1 MGRGKRILT
10 HAEKQAIVRQSVRE
24 PEWKQLEL
32 AQWAADTFQLERA
45 PSQSA
50 ISVIL
55 SQKIRPPTPER
66 PSKVHKPKPKKPK
79 AKAVKCPELE
89 TAMIAWLD
97 GELERDV
104 AVTTR
109 AVQHQAQKLLETL
122 KTVPKGFAVSDRWVD
137 NFMKHHLLNCPFGVS
152 DDDSSD
158 AGEGY
163 NDAND
168 VEAAKEVGNGV
179 DEGGGGPKSQ
189 RNRRVTTA
197 SADSGTSKARRPKGK
212 RKREATDTAVG

>member
-55 SQKIRPPTPER
+55 SQKVKPPTSER
-66 PSKVHKPKPKKPK
+66 PSKVRKSKPKPK
-79 AKAVKCPELE
+79 AKAIKCPELE

-104 AVTTR
+104 AVTAR
-109 AVQHQAQKLLETL
+109 AVQHQAHKLLETL
-122 KTVPKGFAVSDRWVD
+122 KTVPKGFAASDRWVD

-152 DDDSSD
+152 DGDSSD

-163 NDAND
+163 DDMNG
-168 VEAAKEVGNGV
+168 VEAAKEGDNGV
-179 DEGGGGPKSQ
+179 DEGGGEPKSQ
-189 RNRRVTTA
+189 RNRRATTTT
-197 SADSGTSKARRPKGK
+197 ADSGTSKARRPKGK
-212 RKREATDTAVG
+212 RKREATDTVVG